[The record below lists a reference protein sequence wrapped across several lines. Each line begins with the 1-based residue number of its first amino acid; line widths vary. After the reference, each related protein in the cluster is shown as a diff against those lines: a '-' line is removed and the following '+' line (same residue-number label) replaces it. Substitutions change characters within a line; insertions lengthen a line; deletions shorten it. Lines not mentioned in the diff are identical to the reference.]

1 MQNDQ
6 PHDLGRKGEE
16 AAATMLAGKGY
27 DIIERNYRYKRTE
40 IDIIAMD
47 GSTLCFIEV
56 KTRSSTAKGH
66 PLDAVEKHK
75 KREIIRTARAY
86 LALHYGNRDVPDCR
100 FDVIG
105 ILWETVPDITHI
117 EDAFWA

>member
-1 MQNDQ
+1 MHNDL

-16 AAATMLAGKGY
+16 TAAAMLVDKGY
-27 DIIERNYRYKRTE
+27 HIVERNYRHKRTE

-47 GSTLCFIEV
+47 GRTLCFIEV
-56 KTRSSTAKGH
+56 KTRSSISKGH

-75 KREIIRTARAY
+75 QREIIRTARAY
-86 LALHYGNRDVPDCR
+86 LALHYGNREFPDCR

-105 ILWETVPDITHI
+105 ILWESVPEIIHI
-117 EDAFWA
+117 EDAFWI